1 MNSTSVAAAPA
12 YPRRTQR
19 RQQTRA
25 RIVAAASS
33 LFRQVGYADTTMAV
47 IAEAADVHVTT
58 LFTHFKAKRDLATTL
73 GDAAIDQLTALADQ
87 SRGTVPFFMFFRS
100 VVAGAARDYQD
111 NTGPNIAFG
120 HDLRL
125 DPELAYG
132 WLNYENRQIELLARY
147 IAEDY
152 RIDNAGD
159 PRPMLVA
166 SLLVA
171 SNTLAHDRWLA
182 SSERLNLVDETCSSL
197 DLAQQMAEVV
207 LKKTPA

>member
-1 MNSTSVAAAPA
+1 MAA
-12 YPRRTQR
+12 
-19 RQQTRA
+19 
-25 RIVAAASS
+25 
-33 LFRQVGYADTTMAV
+33 

-73 GDAAIDQLTALADQ
+73 GDAAIEQLKILTEQA
-87 SRGTVPFFMFFRS
+87 RGTVPFFLFFRS
-100 VVAGAARDYQD
+100 VVTGAARDYQG

-132 WLNYENRQIELLARY
+132 WLHYENRQIELLARY

-152 RIDNAGD
+152 GIDGASD

-182 SSERLNLVDETCSSL
+182 SSQQLDLVDETCASL
-197 DLAQQMAEVV
+197 DLAQRMAEAIFNRENS
-207 LKKTPA
+207 LKTVQPQLRRRAGHALARKRT